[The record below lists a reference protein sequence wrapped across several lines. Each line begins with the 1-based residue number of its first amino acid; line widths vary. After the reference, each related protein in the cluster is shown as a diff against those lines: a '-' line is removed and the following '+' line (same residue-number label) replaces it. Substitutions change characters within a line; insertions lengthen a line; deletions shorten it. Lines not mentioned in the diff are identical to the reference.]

1 MIGWFLKCQHIDGSN
16 NILITEKLGWAPSL
30 KIKDG
35 LHKTYTRIKGEM
47 EAEGGDTVAYS
58 TSEIVQQVDDS
69 LMQLGQGESTTIT
82 EIK

>member
-1 MIGWFLKCQHIDGSN
+1 MGGHDRNSN
-16 NILITEKLGWAPSL
+16 NMLFTEKLGWAPTSL

-35 LHKTYTRIKGEM
+35 LRKTYMWIKGEM
-47 EAEGGDTVAYS
+47 EAEGGDAVAYS